1 MYMYISPKLDGL
13 RGKMCRFVISSED
26 LHPKATNHRSWGF
39 SSCAAL
45 DQPWV
50 HESHGS
56 VKDSGGIGGVSSQRC
71 SQRGYSKGWVIL
83 VSLYW
88 FLWMKERASSPPI
101 NRFCRS
107 FAKEICPC
115 SFKIGDVR
123 LIPSPAKNRTP
134 VPCVDLFIV
143 VASVKFGQV
152 RSQPRSWRDATWTVL
167 VGRNC
172 C

>member
-56 VKDSGGIGGVSSQRC
+56 VKDSGGIGGHRRC
-71 SQRGYSKGWVIL
+71 FFTTVFSTWVQQ
-83 VSLYW
+83 
-88 FLWMKERASSPPI
+88 
-101 NRFCRS
+101 
-107 FAKEICPC
+107 
-115 SFKIGDVR
+115 G
-123 LIPSPAKNRTP
+123 
-134 VPCVDLFIV
+134 
-143 VASVKFGQV
+143 
-152 RSQPRSWRDATWTVL
+152 L
-167 VGRNC
+167 VGSYL
-172 C
+172 